1 MSNSLTMNAIRQN
14 SWGGPETLQLA
25 TVERPQPLPNEV
37 LVRVI
42 AAGVNP
48 VDRYTREGQAYM
60 SALTLPHI
68 PGWDLSGVVEEV
80 GYGVTRFKKGDDVF
94 GMPWFPRQAGAYA
107 EYVTAPTRHL
117 ALKPASLPHEQ
128 AAALPLAGLTTWQML
143 VEVANVEPGQRVL
156 INGGAGGVGHLAI
169 QVAKSQGAY
178 VIATARAAKH
188 AFLREMGADETV
200 DYTQAPVEEQ
210 IDKVDVV
217 IELIGGE
224 VCLRML
230 RTLHPGGILV
240 SAQAA
245 WAPTLRQVARE
256 LGVRATWYLV
266 ESDSRGLE
274 LLAHLVD
281 EGKLA
286 VHLSACLPL
295 ASAAQAQEMLAG
307 GRTTGKVVLH
317 L

>member
-1 MSNSLTMNAIRQN
+1 MSNSPTMNAIRQN
-14 SWGGPETLQLA
+14 TWGGPETLQLT
-25 TVERPQPLPNEV
+25 TVERPRPLPNEV

-60 SALTLPHI
+60 SALALPHI

-80 GYGVTRFKKGDDVF
+80 GYGVTRFQKGDEVF
-94 GMPWFPRQAGAYA
+94 GMPWFPRQAGTYA

-117 ALKPASLPHEQ
+117 ALKPASLSHEQ
-128 AAALPLAGLTTWQML
+128 AAALPLAGLTAWQML
-143 VEVANVEPGQRVL
+143 VEVANVGPGQRVL

-188 AFLREMGADETV
+188 TFLREMGADETV
-200 DYTQAPVEEQ
+200 DYTRAPVEEQ

-230 RTLHPGGILV
+230 RTLRPGGILV

-245 WAPTLRQVARE
+245 WTPTLRQVARE

-266 ESDSRGLE
+266 EPDSRGLE
-274 LLAHLVD
+274 LLSHLAD

-286 VHLSACLPL
+286 VHLSTCLPL
-295 ASAAQAQEMLAG
+295 ANAAQAQEMLAG
-307 GRTTGKVVLH
+307 GRTTGKVVLR